1 MKRYLPT
8 ILLVAILGGLALV
21 VPVAVRRWSARMA
34 ASASSKL
41 DAAKQAAVDGDDDG
55 AIERYR
61 AYLDAAGPSPDPDA
75 LEAYALLLLRR
86 AARPRPKG
94 NEVAAAFDA
103 AEVAVRQRPESVEL
117 RRRLG
122 ELKLATGKPIEARE
136 HLLIVREA
144 IERGAS
150 ADEPAAIDLLLAK
163 AWAESGD
170 VDRAAPIFAR
180 LIGFN
185 LGDQAFAESGT
196 AQEAGSPPPADAE
209 AFLLL
214 ANLLR
219 DRLRAPAAAD
229 VVLER
234 AHELHPDSVKVLL
247 AYSRMKAAANDVP
260 AARAAAARA
269 AEVDP
274 TDASAILADAQIKA
288 SGGSPAAAT
297 AAFLTARTQFP
308 DHKGIFLAALPHFQR
323 HGTESETLE
332 LLAEGLSKY
341 ADEPRFLSFV
351 SAMKL
356 APESLAPF
364 KQALD
369 DARTQRAADHPALV
383 LLEARLCSEQH
394 QWYRAESLLGRSRA
408 LVPENSKL
416 RIDILLA
423 ICHQQLG
430 DNDLRLALLQRY
442 AKPGAT
448 PDFILAG
455 IAAAQLDL
463 GQTDAALAS
472 VRMLER
478 RVEGSAEA
486 DDEGDADGGVGGDV
500 SRSQRKRALLFALST
515 IVAVERT
522 QPAAKRDWSA
532 AETLLEELE
541 AMPWEERWQLALP
554 RADLLAAGGDIAGA
568 LAILDPFLSENA
580 ELHQLQARRLTWL
593 SKLDGIDGVR
603 GAFARM
609 PEATRAQPIVLLA
622 LADAERAAAVGDD
635 RVWLEQIAVL
645 AENIP
650 EATDALEV
658 FQALARMAVEAGWLE
673 ESASLWRRG
682 AKVMPDDFRPP
693 LGLALLAARK
703 ARLDGARAS
712 AGETPSSAEAAAA
725 AAEKAAVVA
734 EAAAA
739 AAEVAKLDGPDTP
752 RSRVARAAALVAE
765 ARAGERGAVVTPSAP
780 FRLPA
785 KEADLL
791 RSASQRLVEA
801 ANDRPTWQAIALLAG
816 EIALVGNDF
825 STAIDQMKQGRAFG
839 PDNAPLTRDLI
850 ETLTKAG
857 RFAEASLL
865 QATVAPAGLGG
876 AVRTSIEAEMRGGDL
891 EGAAERSLRVIDVE
905 KADADTLLWLGRLC
919 GRSGRREQAGELFL
933 RATQAAPDNP
943 ETWLWL
949 ARFEVAGGNK
959 DAAEGVIARGIEAVP
974 EGVKKLLAARG
985 AVTVGRLDDAERDF
999 LAAVAASGADIAP
1012 AGHTVDFYLQQG
1024 KAKQAEAF
1032 LETLIGRL
1040 AGDPSRN
1047 DLESW
1052 AVRRLDGLRAAA
1064 KLPDASR

>member
-21 VPVAVRRWSARMA
+21 VPVAVGRWSARMA

-341 ADEPRFLSFV
+341 ADEPRYLSFV

-356 APESLAPF
+356 PPESLAPF
-364 KQALD
+364 MEALD

-580 ELHQLQARRLTWL
+580 ELHQLQARRLTWR
-593 SKLDGIDGVR
+593 SKLDGIDGAR
-603 GAFARM
+603 EAFARM

-658 FQALARMAVEAGWLE
+658 FQALARMAFEAGWLE

-857 RFAEASLL
+857 RFAEANLL

-1040 AGDPSRN
+1040 AGDLSRN

>member
-8 ILLVAILGGLALV
+8 ILLVAILGGLALA
-21 VPVAVRRWSARMA
+21 VPVVVRRWSARMA
-34 ASASSKL
+34 ASAASKL

-86 AARPRPKG
+86 AARPRPRG

-163 AWAESGD
+163 AWAKSGD

-185 LGDQAFAESGT
+185 LADQAFAESGT
-196 AQEAGSPPPADAE
+196 AQAAGSPPPADAE

-247 AYSRMKAAANDVP
+247 SYSRMKAAANDVP

-308 DHKGIFLAALPHFQR
+308 DHKGIFLAALSHFQR

-369 DARTQRAADHPALV
+369 DARTQRAVDHPALV
-383 LLEARLCSEQH
+383 LLEARLLVEQH

-448 PDFILAG
+448 PNFILAG

-478 RVEGSAEA
+478 RVGESAAA
-486 DDEGDADGGVGGDV
+486 DDDGDADGGVGGGV
-500 SRSQRKRALLFALST
+500 ARSQRRRALLSALST
-515 IVAVERT
+515 IVAVEQT
-522 QPAAKRDWSA
+522 QPTAKRDWRT

-554 RADLLAAGGDIAGA
+554 RADLLAAGGDIAAA

-603 GAFARM
+603 EAFARM

-622 LADAERAAAVGDD
+622 LADAERTAAVGDD
-635 RVWLEQIAVL
+635 RVWLERIAVL

-650 EATDALEV
+650 DATDALEV
-658 FQALARMAVEAGWLE
+658 FQALAHMAFEAGWLE

-682 AKVMPDDFRPP
+682 AKVMPNDFRPP

-703 ARLDGARAS
+703 ARVDGPWAA
-712 AGETPSSAEAAAA
+712 AGETPSSAEG
-725 AAEKAAVVA
+725 AAEEAAVVA
-734 EAAAA
+734 EAAAGA
-739 AAEVAKLDGPDTP
+739 AAVAKLDGPDTP
-752 RSRVARAAALVAE
+752 RSRVARAAALLTE

-785 KEADLL
+785 KEAELL

-801 ANDRPTWQAIALLAG
+801 ANDRSSWQAIGVLAG

-825 STAIDQMKQGRAFG
+825 STAIDQMKQARAFG

-891 EGAAERSLRVIDVE
+891 EGAAERSLRAIDAE
-905 KADADTLLWLGRLC
+905 KADVDTLLWLGRLL
-919 GRSGRREQAGELFL
+919 GRSGRREQAGEIFL
-933 RATQAAPDNP
+933 RATQAAPDAP
-943 ETWLWL
+943 DAWLWL

-974 EGVKKLLAARG
+974 EGAKKLLAARG

-1052 AVRRLDGLRAAA
+1052 GVRRLDGLRAAT

>member
-8 ILLVAILGGLALV
+8 ILIVALLGALAVV
-21 VPVAVRRWSARMA
+21 VPVAIRRWSARIA
-34 ASASSKL
+34 ASAATKL
-41 DAAKQAAVDGDDDG
+41 DTAKQAAVDGDDDG
-55 AIERYR
+55 AIEHYR
-61 AYLDAAGPSPDPDA
+61 SYLDAAGPNPDPDA

-86 AARPRPKG
+86 AARLKPSG

-136 HLLIVREA
+136 HLLLVREA
-144 IERGAS
+144 IGRGAS
-150 ADEPAAIDLLLAK
+150 ADEAAAIDLLLAK

-170 VDRAAPIFAR
+170 VDRAAPIVAR
-180 LIGFN
+180 LTGFE
-185 LGDQAFAESGT
+185 LGEQAFAESGT
-196 AQEAGSPPPADAE
+196 ADGAAPVPPADAE

-214 ANLLR
+214 ADLLR
-219 DRLRAPAAAD
+219 ERLRAPAAAD

-234 AHELHPDSVKVLL
+234 AHELHPDDVQVLL
-247 AYSRMKAAANDVP
+247 AYSRMQSVAKDMA

-269 AEVDP
+269 AAVDP
-274 TDASAILADAQIKA
+274 TNAAAILADARMKSS
-288 SGGSPAAAT
+288 SGDPAAAT
-297 AAFLTARTQFP
+297 AAFAAARSQFP
-308 DHKGIFLAALPHFQR
+308 EHKGIFLAATEYCLR
-323 HGTESETLE
+323 SGTTSETLE

-341 ADEPRFLSFV
+341 ADEPQFLSFLAV
-351 SAMKL
+351 MQL
-356 APESLAPF
+356 APNSVAAF
-364 KQALD
+364 KQALA
-369 DARTQRAADHPALV
+369 DARMQRAADHPALM
-383 LLEARLCSEQH
+383 LLEARLLFEQH
-394 QWYRAESLLGRSRA
+394 QWYRAEQLLGRSRA
-408 LVPENSKL
+408 LVPESSKL

-423 ICHQQLG
+423 TCHQQLG
-430 DNDLRLALLQRY
+430 DDDLRLALLQRY

-448 PDFILAG
+448 PNFILAG
-455 IAAAQLDL
+455 IAAAQLKL
-463 GQTDAALAS
+463 GQTEAALAS
-472 VRMLER
+472 VRMLES
-478 RVEGSAEA
+478 RVGASAGA
-486 DDEGDADGGVGGDV
+486 DDDDDADGGAGGGV
-500 SRSQRKRALLFALST
+500 SRSQRQRALLFALST

-532 AETLLEELE
+532 AESLLAELE

-554 RADLLAAGGDIAGA
+554 RADLLAAGGDIDGA
-568 LAILDPFLSENA
+568 LAILDPFVSENA

-603 GAFARM
+603 EAFARM

-635 RVWLEQIAVL
+635 RAWLEQIAVL

-650 EATDALEV
+650 DATDALEI
-658 FQALARMAVEAGWLE
+658 FQALAGMAAEAGWLE
-673 ESASLWRRG
+673 ESRAMWRRG
-682 AKVMPDDFRPP
+682 AKVMPDEFRPS
-693 LGLALLAARK
+693 LGLALLAVRQGDV
-703 ARLDGARAS
+703 DGARPS

-734 EAAAA
+734 EARAA

-752 RSRVARAAALVAE
+752 RSRVARAAMLVAE

-780 FRLPA
+780 FRMPA
-785 KEADLL
+785 KEAGLL

-801 ANDRPTWQAIALLAG
+801 ANDRPTWQAIGVLAG

-825 STAIDQMKQGRAFG
+825 STAIDQMKQARAFG
-839 PDNAPLTRDLI
+839 PDNATLTRDLVK
-850 ETLTKAG
+850 TLMKAG
-857 RFAEASLL
+857 RFAEANLL
-865 QATVAPAGLGG
+865 QATVAPAALGG
-876 AVRTSIEAEMRGGDL
+876 AVRTSIEAELRAGDL
-891 EGAAERSLRVIDVE
+891 AAAAERSLRSVDLE
-905 KADADTLLWLGRLC
+905 QADAETLLWLGRLC

-933 RATQAAPDNP
+933 RATHMAPDNP

-949 ARFEVAGGNK
+949 ARFEMAGGNR
-959 DAAEGVIARGIEAVP
+959 DATGGVIARGIEAVP
-974 EGVKKLLAARG
+974 EGAKKLLAARG
-985 AVTVGRLDDAERDF
+985 DVTVGKLDDAERDF

-1064 KLPDASR
+1064 KGPATVR